1 MPLDLLKLP
10 ADEGERIAFAEG
22 FPRIAELLA
31 RIADLQ
37 AALGR
42 ATAEIEQLKDQRDH
56 FEGQLW
62 VARHERAY
70 PGDID

>member
-10 ADEGERIAFAEG
+10 ANEGERIAYAEG
-22 FPRIAELLA
+22 FPRIAGLLG

-42 ATAEIEQLKDQRDH
+42 ATAEIEQLKD
-56 FEGQLW
+56 ELE
-62 VARHERAY
+62 VARYERAY
-70 PGDID
+70 PEDLD

>member
-1 MPLDLLKLP
+1 MIT
-10 ADEGERIAFAEG
+10 EEQERAAYIRGDVSTAG
-22 FPRIAELLA
+22 LLA

-42 ATAEIEQLKDQRDH
+42 ATAEIEQLKDD
-56 FEGQLW
+56 LY

-70 PGDID
+70 PGDLD